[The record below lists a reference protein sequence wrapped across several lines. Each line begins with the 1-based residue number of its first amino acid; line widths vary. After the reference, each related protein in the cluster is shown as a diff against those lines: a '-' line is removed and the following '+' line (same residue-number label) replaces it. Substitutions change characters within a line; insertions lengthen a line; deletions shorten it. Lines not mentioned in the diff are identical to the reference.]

1 MKKIFCL
8 FLLTMSVTISGL
20 GLTGCGKE
28 QNTNNFNVVYQGL
41 ENVKGRQIT
50 QGEYT
55 ALKENVSKV
64 KDTSR
69 DIEIYELIK
78 NSGIELFTTKQ
89 EDFATAYLGLLEENR
104 DILTEQSRDYL
115 NLRDSLTID
124 DSLTAQETL
133 DNLVLAIKTKNTRKL
148 KVPSRYVDI
157 ASATYAVKFG
167 LLNDVPYYDALA
179 YLSKAEK
186 ENDTEMREA
195 FTKVSKEQRE
205 IIVSTTL
212 RENED

>member
-1 MKKIFCL
+1 M
-8 FLLTMSVTISGL
+8 TMSVTINGL
-20 GLTGCGKE
+20 SLTGCGEK
-28 QNTNNFNVVYQGL
+28 QNANNFSVVYQGL

-55 ALKENVSKV
+55 ALKEKVSKV

-89 EDFATAYLGLLEENR
+89 EDFATAYLSLLEENR

-115 NLRDSLTID
+115 NLRDSLYID

-133 DNLVLAIKTKNTRKL
+133 DNLIVAIKTKNTRNL
-148 KVPSRYVDI
+148 KVPSKYLDI

-186 ENDTEMREA
+186 ENDKEMREA
-195 FTKVSKEQRE
+195 FMKLSKEQRE
-205 IIVSTTL
+205 IIVNTKIM
-212 RENED
+212 EIED